1 MNDMYDFSQDHFHLF
16 GIEPV
21 FQIDLAKLEKTYRE
35 IQNQVH
41 PDRFAHLGETER
53 RISMQW
59 STHVNEAYQTLK
71 RPINRA
77 RYLLQLNGV
86 DTHEETNT
94 AMSPA
99 FLMQQME
106 WREAVMDAKAERDAD
121 SLGKLE
127 VELKQTAKTLQ
138 NDLTGMLD
146 VQRDFTAAADAV
158 RKLKFMEK
166 LLSEVHDAFE
176 ALES

>member
-1 MNDMYDFSQDHFHLF
+1 MNFDFSQDHFRLF
-16 GIEPV
+16 SLAPA
-21 FQIDLAKLEKTYRE
+21 FQLDLDKLEKTYRE

-53 RISMQW
+53 RMSMQW

-71 RPINRA
+71 KPINRA
-77 RYLLQLNGV
+77 RYLLQLHGV
-86 DTHEETNT
+86 ETREETNT
-94 AMSPA
+94 AMPPE

-106 WREAVMDAKAERDAD
+106 WREAIGEAKAERDSAR
-121 SLGKLE
+121 LE
-127 VELKQTAKTLQ
+127 TLESELKTSAKALQ
-138 NDLTGMLD
+138 NELARLLD
-146 VQRDFTAAADAV
+146 TDKDYAAAADAV

-166 LLSEVHDAFE
+166 LISEVQDAFE